1 MLFEAGV
8 LFNVEALVEVGPN
21 YRSEAWRIFLRT
33 CNPKRLIGATLYE
46 GDAREAS
53 AHAESA
59 FCIAVQSFDQQV
71 IEYLKT
77 AFLHSQE
84 PGLMPQAHRFL
95 EGNVTLRFP
104 LSIRAQIDQGG
115 RFCSWDEASV
125 RQDQGLCREAG
136 WGFGETA
143 RSVSTAA

>member
-1 MLFEAGV
+1 MFFEVGV
-8 LFNVEALVEVGPN
+8 LFNIEALVEVGLN
-21 YRSEAWRIFLRT
+21 YRSEAWKIFLRT
-33 CNPKRLIGATLYE
+33 CNPQRLIGATLYE
-46 GDAREAS
+46 GDAREAF
-53 AHAESA
+53 AHAEQR

-71 IEYLKT
+71 IDYLKT

-95 EGNVTLRFP
+95 EGGVTLRFP

-115 RFCSWDEASV
+115 RFCSWNETSV
-125 RQDQGLCREAG
+125 RQDQWLCHEVG